1 MQLNQAAEEFFVFI
15 SIERGLSQNTIAAY
29 RRDINKYLEFLSTR
43 NINDPQNITSD
54 IIRDFI
60 TSLHLGNET
69 QPSVSARSVARILA
83 AIRALHKFWTMEN
96 IVSSDVAHEIKPP
109 KFSLSLPKAIS
120 IEEVQAILE
129 APNSDDITGI
139 RDKAILEF
147 LYSTGAR
154 ISEVVNLNVDDIT
167 ENTDLVRF
175 FGKGNKE
182 RIVPIGSYGQE
193 AIANYLV
200 RSRPS
205 FASHGKGT
213 PALFLNARGTR
224 LSRQSMWAILKK
236 VAEKASINQEV
247 SPHTLRHSFATHL
260 LNGGADIRVVQE
272 LLGHSSVTT
281 TQLYTKVSIDS
292 LKEVYTLAHPR
303 AQ

>member
-1 MQLNQAAEEFFVFI
+1 MQLKQAIEEFFVFI

-29 RRDINKYLEFLSTR
+29 RRDINKYLDFLSAK
-43 NINDPQNITSD
+43 NIADPQDISSD
-54 IIRDFI
+54 TIRDFI
-60 TSLHLGNET
+60 TLLHLGNET
-69 QPSVSARSVARILA
+69 QPAVSARSVARILA
-83 AIRALHKFWTMEN
+83 AIRSLHKFWTMEN

-120 IEEVQAILE
+120 IAEVQDILE
-129 APNSDDITGI
+129 TPNLDDVTGL

-175 FGKGNKE
+175 LGKGNKE
-182 RIVPIGSYGQE
+182 RIVPIGSYAQE

-200 RSRPS
+200 RARPS

-236 VAEKASINQEV
+236 TAEKTGIKQEI

-260 LNGGADIRVVQE
+260 LSGGADIRVVQE

-303 AQ
+303 AH